1 MEFIHFFIEK
11 ALLLAQ
17 LCERIFEVGRRKA
30 VSVPSKYYKYLKKSH
45 ICKFM
50 RDFFGIIYD
59 VCVHD
64 FNVYYG
70 AGVCPKAGKG
80 VFCAQK

>member
-50 RDFFGIIYD
+50 RDFFGII
-59 VCVHD
+59 
-64 FNVYYG
+64 
-70 AGVCPKAGKG
+70 
-80 VFCAQK
+80 

>member
-11 ALLLAQ
+11 ALLLAL

-50 RDFFGIIYD
+50 WDFFGIIYLSSCP
-59 VCVHD
+59 V
-64 FNVYYG
+64 
-70 AGVCPKAGKG
+70 GV
-80 VFCAQK
+80 